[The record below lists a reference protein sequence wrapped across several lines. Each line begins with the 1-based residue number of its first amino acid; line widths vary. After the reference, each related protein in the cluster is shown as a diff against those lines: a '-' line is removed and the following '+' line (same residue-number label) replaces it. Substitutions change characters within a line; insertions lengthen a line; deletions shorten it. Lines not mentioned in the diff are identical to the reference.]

1 MKKIIKIATLSIAIA
16 VVIKRVER
24 KKLNPVATVVVD
36 TTSIQRKLNEYLNS
50 LNSVK

>member
-1 MKKIIKIATLSIAIA
+1 MKQLITIATLSIAIA

-36 TTSIQRKLNEYLNS
+36 TTNIQRNLNEYLNR
-50 LNSVK
+50 LNAVK